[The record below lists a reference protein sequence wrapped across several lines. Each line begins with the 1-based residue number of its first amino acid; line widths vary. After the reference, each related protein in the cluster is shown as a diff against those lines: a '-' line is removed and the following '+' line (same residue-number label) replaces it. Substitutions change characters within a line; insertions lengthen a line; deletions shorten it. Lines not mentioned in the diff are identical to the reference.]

1 MRLSS
6 KLMVYLSKETQMRS
20 EKHSACLLVFLKTR
34 FEGIIN
40 IVYLLDELMRH
51 TSGIMKQTLD
61 YVNYNLIFSLY
72 SKTVD
77 AKPSQCTT
85 APLLLSRK
93 IVPPPFLS
101 RCYRDTIPGLFLG
114 PFTFAV
120 VLSSSPTSHSS
131 AACPTIPLKFSSTPI
146 RNGQKA

>member
-20 EKHSACLLVFLKTR
+20 EKPFACLLVFLKTR

-51 TSGIMKQTLD
+51 TSGSWNKHLD
-61 YVNYNLIFSLY
+61 YVNYNLIFSPY

-77 AKPSQCTT
+77 CKAQPVHHCAATVT
-85 APLLLSRK
+85 
-93 IVPPPFLS
+93 
-101 RCYRDTIPGLFLG
+101 
-114 PFTFAV
+114 V
-120 VLSSSPTSHSS
+120 V
-131 AACPTIPLKFSSTPI
+131 
-146 RNGQKA
+146 